1 MPSWKVRVSNLFS
14 CELCVSFDLSVIWL
28 LCSTFILPLSATVL
42 TYDTFTSLFHLHK
55 LYNSTRILR
64 ESIEDATTML
74 PRIWLT
80 RAKDGDVWKPL
91 RKIDCKALNES
102 RGMYNII
109 CCNNVKICTCIII

>member
-1 MPSWKVRVSNLFS
+1 MPSW
-14 CELCVSFDLSVIWL
+14 
-28 LCSTFILPLSATVL
+28 
-42 TYDTFTSLFHLHK
+42 
-55 LYNSTRILR
+55 

-102 RGMYNII
+102 RGM
-109 CCNNVKICTCIII
+109 

>member
-1 MPSWKVRVSNLFS
+1 MPSW
-14 CELCVSFDLSVIWL
+14 
-28 LCSTFILPLSATVL
+28 
-42 TYDTFTSLFHLHK
+42 
-55 LYNSTRILR
+55 

-102 RGMYNII
+102 RGMYILYVAI
-109 CCNNVKICTCIII
+109 MLKYVHVIF

>member
-1 MPSWKVRVSNLFS
+1 MPAW
-14 CELCVSFDLSVIWL
+14 
-28 LCSTFILPLSATVL
+28 
-42 TYDTFTSLFHLHK
+42 
-55 LYNSTRILR
+55 

-102 RGMYNII
+102 RGMYI
-109 CCNNVKICTCIII
+109 VEICTCNFLTNCN